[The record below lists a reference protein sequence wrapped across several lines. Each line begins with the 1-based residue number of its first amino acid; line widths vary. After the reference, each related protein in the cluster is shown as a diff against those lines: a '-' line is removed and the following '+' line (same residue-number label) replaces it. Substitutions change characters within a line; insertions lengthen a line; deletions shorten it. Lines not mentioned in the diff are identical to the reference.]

1 MLSIIMAI
9 ENEDDQY
16 FVERIY
22 EDYKHAM
29 FRVALAVLKDEDK
42 AEDAVSAAFA
52 KIIAHIGEYKTIPC
66 NKIKGLVVI
75 IVRNISINM
84 LHHDRLI
91 QFVSLSDDMVDLNS
105 DAETVVTRNY
115 EYAYILE
122 AISKLEEKYLAVMGL
137 KYLEGYTDTEIAKL
151 LDISHENV
159 RVRLHRARQ
168 QLNTIL
174 EEKRN
179 G

>member
-1 MLSIIMAI
+1 MLAIIMAI
-9 ENEDDQY
+9 ENDDERH

-29 FRVALAVLKDEDK
+29 FRVALAVLKDEYK
-42 AEDAVSAAFA
+42 AEDAVSAAFL
-52 KIIAHIGEYKTIPC
+52 KIIAHVGEYKSIPC

-84 LHHDRLI
+84 LNREKLL
-91 QFVSLSDDMVDLNS
+91 QFVNLSDDIS
-105 DAETVVTRNY
+105 DPDSDIEIQVTRNY
-115 EYAYILE
+115 EYATVLN
-122 AISKLEEKYLAVMGL
+122 AISMLDGKYLAVMGL
-137 KYLEGYTDTEIAKL
+137 KYLEGYSDTEIAGL
-151 LDISHENV
+151 LDISHTNV

-168 QLNTIL
+168 QLNRIL
-174 EEKRN
+174 EDENN